1 MLRSSNFIRIQREN
15 PFYLRTSDFKDAENP
30 FVYCDDKKNRKLHRQ
45 RCIDHGQRT
54 YSLYPMRIISTMH
67 ICIPY
72 IDYTDRFVAYHLNSF
87 GYCINAACRVPFGHL
102 IGVQRT
108 LISHIWNECVY
119 AFRGMPLRK
128 STLLGSKC
136 FTLAFC
142 YFWFSVH
149 IDVVRSIV
157 RIFFFLLI
165 PKWPNT
171 IHTICSMEY
180 SCVSSLSIFVIWIQ
194 SAYLLLFLPL
204 INLIHGCIVLSRL
217 LRFRLDSL

>member
-72 IDYTDRFVAYHLNSF
+72 IDYTDRSVAYHLNSF
-87 GYCINAACRVPFGHL
+87 GYCINAACRVPFGHP

-108 LISHIWNECVY
+108 LISHIWNKYVY
-119 AFRGMPLRK
+119 TFRGMPLRK

-165 PKWPNT
+165 PNGQIQYTLYAQWSTVVSRLFPFLSYGFRVL
-171 IHTICSMEY
+171 IC
-180 SCVSSLSIFVIWIQ
+180 CFF
-194 SAYLLLFLPL
+194 YLLLTWFTAALFCL
-204 INLIHGCIVLSRL
+204 GYFAS
-217 LRFRLDSL
+217 D